1 MSASLPQ
8 RQEPVAPTL
17 GDTLRQQFAAMPSA
31 GMLGPEAAE
40 YAYSL
45 AYGMLQQ
52 QRYRL
57 ACDYFFALVSYCPLE
72 SKFLL
77 GYGLSLKYLGRLDEA
92 ICTFSLL
99 ETLHPGNPEVTL
111 QVAECQALSGQPEQ
125 AAETLQL
132 VIDYCA
138 QYPGFESVGVR
149 AKAMS
154 GMLST

>member
-1 MSASLPQ
+1 MSVSLPQ
-8 RQEPVAPTL
+8 RQEQEVPTL
-17 GDTLRQQFAAMPSA
+17 GEILREQFAAMPTA
-31 GMLGPEAAE
+31 GTLGHEAAE

-52 QRYRL
+52 QRYAL

-77 GYGLSLKYLGRLDEA
+77 GYGLALKYLRRLDEA
-92 ICTFSLL
+92 ICAFSLL

-111 QVAECQALSGQPEQ
+111 QVAECQVFNGQTEE

-132 VIDYCA
+132 VINYCE

-149 AKAMS
+149 ARAMS
-154 GMLST
+154 GMLSA